1 MKKNIM
7 KNTGSTL
14 LSQVNRYFA
23 KLKQSHSTKNN
34 SAGFS
39 LVEMVVALGV
49 LMVFTPVIVGMMEV
63 SLDGRKSASVASANL
78 MNARNIETMLTEDLT
93 NANAMTIE
101 NDGTLLKLKLS
112 SGVCKDW
119 KLDGTTLKHT
129 ENNTGPVEASAEWIP
144 VYDKVQ
150 EAPTDDTDDTDEAFS
165 DGLNNGVTYKFKL
178 GEDGVSTNV
187 MSKNVVPTVAAT
199 SQGNCW

>member
-1 MKKNIM
+1 MKKNII

-49 LMVFTPVIVGMMEV
+49 LMVFTPVIVGMMQV

-78 MNARNIETMLTEDLT
+78 MNSRNIETMLTEDLT
-93 NANAMTIE
+93 NANAVKIE
-101 NDGTLLKLKLS
+101 ND
-112 SGVCKDW
+112 
-119 KLDGTTLKHT
+119 
-129 ENNTGPVEASAEWIP
+129 
-144 VYDKVQ
+144 
-150 EAPTDDTDDTDEAFS
+150 
-165 DGLNNGVTYKFKL
+165 
-178 GEDGVSTNV
+178 
-187 MSKNVVPTVAAT
+187 
-199 SQGNCW
+199 